1 MKTVRVISLAAVLF
15 CAVVALA
22 SAAGISIEA
31 GAVGYLFN
39 PTGANQKASPPQPVT
54 SNLGISPDL
63 YVNGSYT
70 MAIDDATKL
79 KFGALGDFVMD
90 SIPATSSIPLVG
102 RIEPYADLSWGA
114 LSARVSFPLYMLGYD
129 NTNDPSQAALKY
141 IMDSYWKGINLGTY
155 YNKNDGATFLFT
167 NYENMA
173 YKFTFDKTMSL
184 TVSAS
189 TEISF
194 VPAFW
199 IDDVKPQVSFVWN
212 MLQVDLKESF
222 YFSDQGKNPSTGDA
236 AYNLRVYTEPKI
248 TYNFAD
254 LGVKG
259 LKAYLAAS
267 LYTYDNY
274 PNLSIDA
281 WIGNTNGTKSGS
293 TTAYAVGSSI
303 TPGVSYSF
311 GPFYAEAAFKFRN
324 FDASVSNAAGKDPAF
339 EPMIKFS
346 YTLSL

>member
-1 MKTVRVISLAAVLF
+1 
-15 CAVVALA
+15 
-22 SAAGISIEA
+22 
-31 GAVGYLFN
+31 
-39 PTGANQKASPPQPVT
+39 
-54 SNLGISPDL
+54 
-63 YVNGSYT
+63 
-70 MAIDDATKL
+70 
-79 KFGALGDFVMD
+79 
-90 SIPATSSIPLVG
+90 
-102 RIEPYADLSWGA
+102 
-114 LSARVSFPLYMLGYD
+114 
-129 NTNDPSQAALKY
+129 
-141 IMDSYWKGINLGTY
+141 
-155 YNKNDGATFLFT
+155 
-167 NYENMA
+167 
-173 YKFTFDKTMSL
+173 MSL

-259 LKAYLAAS
+259 LKVYLAAS
-267 LYTYDNY
+267 LYTYNNY
-274 PNLSIDA
+274 FNKSVDA
-281 WIGNTNGTKSGS
+281 WIDNSNGS
-293 TTAYAVGSSI
+293 ANAFGSSI

-311 GPFYAEAAFKFRN
+311 APFYVEAAFKFRN
-324 FDASVSNAAGKDPAF
+324 FDDSVSNVAGKDPVY

>member
-1 MKTVRVISLAAVLF
+1 MKTNRVLVLVIVLLAAVGF
-15 CAVVALA
+15 TAG
-22 SAAGISIEA
+22 AAGISIEA
-31 GAVGYLFN
+31 GAVGWLFN
-39 PTGANQKASPPQPVT
+39 PTGAAQSKTNPQPVT

-79 KFGALGDFVMD
+79 KFGALADLVMD
-90 SIPATSSIPLVG
+90 SIPSTSSIPLVG
-102 RIEPYADLSWGA
+102 RIEPYVDLSWNA
-114 LSARVSFPLYMLGYD
+114 LSARVSFPLYLLGYD

-167 NYENMA
+167 NYENVA
-173 YKFTFDKTMSL
+173 YKFSFDKTTAL

-189 TEISF
+189 TEIGF
-194 VPAFW
+194 VPVFW
-199 IDDVKPQVSFVWN
+199 VYDVKPQASLVWG

-222 YFSDQGKNPSTGDA
+222 YFGDNNKNPSTSDSS
-236 AYNLRVYTEPKI
+236 YNFRVYTEPKI

-267 LYTYDNY
+267 IYTYQSL
-274 PNLSIDA
+274 PNQSVDA
-281 WIGNTNGTKSGS
+281 WLDGSNG
-293 TTAYAVGSSI
+293 AANAIGSSI

-311 GPFYAEAAFKFRN
+311 APFYVEAAFKFRN
-324 FDASVSNAAGKDPAF
+324 YDASVSNAAKKDPVF

-346 YTLSL
+346 YTLAL

>member
-1 MKTVRVISLAAVLF
+1 MKTNRVLILAIALLAAVGF
-15 CAVVALA
+15 NAG
-22 SAAGISIEA
+22 AAGISIEA

-39 PTGANQKASPPQPVT
+39 PTGAAQSATNPQPVT

-79 KFGALGDFVMD
+79 KVGALADLVLD

-102 RIEPYADLSWGA
+102 RIEPYVDVSWNA
-114 LSARVSFPLYMLGYD
+114 LSARVSFPMYILGYD
-129 NTNDPSQAALKY
+129 NTSDPSQAALKY

-155 YNKNDGATFLFT
+155 YSKTDGATFLFT
-167 NYENMA
+167 NYENVA
-173 YKFTFDKTMSL
+173 YKFSFDKTTAL

-189 TEISF
+189 TEIGF
-194 VPAFW
+194 VPVFW
-199 IDDVKPQVSFVWN
+199 VYDVKPQVSLAWG

-222 YFSDQGKNPSTGDA
+222 YFADSGKNPATGDA
-236 AYNLRVYTEPKI
+236 NYNLRVYTEPKV

-259 LKAYLAAS
+259 LKASLAAS
-267 LYTYDNY
+267 LYTYN
-274 PNLSIDA
+274 NFLNKSQDA
-281 WIGNTNGTKSGS
+281 WLGGNNGS
-293 TTAYAVGSSI
+293 AVALGSSI
-303 TPGVSYSF
+303 TPGVSYSVA
-311 GPFYAEAAFKFRN
+311 PFYVEAAFKFRN
-324 FDASVSNAAGKDPAF
+324 FDDSVSNAAKKDPVF

-346 YTLSL
+346 YTLSF

>member
-1 MKTVRVISLAAVLF
+1 MKANRVLVLVIVLLAGVGFIAG
-15 CAVVALA
+15 AT
-22 SAAGISIEA
+22 GISIEG

-39 PTGANQKASPPQPVT
+39 PTGAKQSAAASQPVT

-79 KFGALGDFVMD
+79 KFGALADLVLD

-102 RIEPYADLSWGA
+102 RIEPYVDLSWDA
-114 LSARVSFPLYMLGYD
+114 LSVRASFPLYMLGYD

-155 YNKNDGATFLFT
+155 YSKTDGATFLFT
-167 NYENMA
+167 NYENVA
-173 YKFTFDKTMSL
+173 CKFTFDKTTAL

-189 TEISF
+189 TEIGL
-194 VPAFW
+194 VPVFW
-199 IDDVKPQVSFVWN
+199 VYDVKPQASLLWGMF
-212 MLQVDLKESF
+212 QVDLKESF
-222 YFSDQGKNPSTGDA
+222 YFSDQGKNPATGDA
-236 AYNLRVYTEPKI
+236 GYSLRVYTEPKV
-248 TYNFAD
+248 TCNFAD

-267 LYTYDNY
+267 IYTYQNL
-274 PNLSIDA
+274 PNQSVDA
-281 WIGNTNGTKSGS
+281 WLDGSNG
-293 TTAYAVGSSI
+293 AANAIGSSI

-311 GPFYAEAAFKFRN
+311 APFYIEAAFKFRN
-324 FDASVSNAAGKDPAF
+324 YDASVSNAAKKDPVF